1 MERMKVVII
10 LIAAL
15 LIAFSAKVVCYADD
29 LSQIVKTSD
38 GFTIHL
44 PEYWIAIPKD
54 VLDSYSEAVA
64 KMVPNTEK
72 QTYAYGFQLSS
83 SQNWLDFPYILI
95 QVKRKGRISEGQLKS
110 IKKVQRELDKG
121 VKETRDKMVTI
132 VSDVQVGETLYDFSS
147 HILFSKMEMDVRG
160 TGLVKG
166 LMAILLTEEGEIE
179 IFSYAKASEYSD
191 YAPIFER
198 IARGVVVDDRLKYK
212 PRIIDSIPFLS
223 GINWSKAITAA
234 IVGGII
240 ALIAGLFRKK

>member
-15 LIAFSAKVVCYADD
+15 LIAFYTNAVCYADD

-44 PEYWIAIPKD
+44 PENWTAVPKD

-64 KMVPNTEK
+64 KMMPNAEK

-83 SQNWLDFPYILI
+83 SQSWLDYPYILI
-95 QVKRKGRISEGQLKS
+95 QVKKSGRISEGQLKS
-110 IKKVQRELDKG
+110 IKKVQRELDKS
-121 VKETRDKMVTI
+121 VKETRNKIVTI
-132 VSDVQVGETLYDFSS
+132 VSDVQVGETIYDISS

-160 TGLVKG
+160 IGLVKG
-166 LMAILLTEEGEIE
+166 FMAILLTEEGEIE
-179 IFSYAKASEYSD
+179 IFGYAKASEFSD

-198 IARGVVVDDRLKYK
+198 IARGVVVEDSLRYK

-223 GINWSKAITAA
+223 GINWNKIIIGA
-234 IVGGII
+234 IVGAII
-240 ALIAGLFRKK
+240 ALIAGVFKNK